1 MRHADAS
8 RRDIRTTLASTISTM
23 TSQHP
28 SFRAPHLLILQ
39 LGSSA
44 ASSTYIRMKL
54 RAAEEAG
61 MTVRHE
67 QVPSDA
73 EAPESTPGAG
83 VQRILAAVRKA
94 NTDPS
99 VSGVLVQLPLEGA
112 SAEEERAVVEA
123 VAVGKD
129 VDGFHPENIGHLS
142 SRISTPLF
150 TPCTP
155 AGVIKLIDSSKLRSF
170 AALEAELTN
179 EGRSWHKDCGRQRR
193 RPRPFGH
200 CRYAGLRPPAQA
212 GRDRHAVP
220 LAHAGSAGHRE

>member
-1 MRHADAS
+1 
-8 RRDIRTTLASTISTM
+8 M
-23 TSQHP
+23 TAQHP

-54 RAAEEAG
+54 KAAEEAG

-73 EAPESTPGAG
+73 EAGAEATPGSG
-83 VQRILAAVRKA
+83 VQRILAAVLKA
-94 NTDPS
+94 NADPA

-112 SAEEERAVVEA
+112 SADEERAVVEA
-123 VAVGKD
+123 VAVNKD

-142 SRISTPLF
+142 SRISSPLF

-155 AGVIKLIDSSKLRSF
+155 AGVIRLIDSSGSR
-170 AALEAELTN
+170 
-179 EGRSWHKDCGRQRR
+179 
-193 RPRPFGH
+193 
-200 CRYAGLRPPAQA
+200 
-212 GRDRHAVP
+212 
-220 LAHAGSAGHRE
+220 GSARRGKRAAS